1 MHWNRL
7 VVVLAAA
14 AALSACES
22 GASIGIGVGGV
33 GGSVGGG
40 VGVSTNAA
48 GRTRGSDL
56 TVAMFKIDAKGVGAE
71 IGTLML
77 ADTDEGLRIEAALNG
92 LPPGDHGFH
101 LHEKGSCDPG
111 QKDGKTAAGIGAGAH
126 YDPNATGK
134 HLGPEG
140 AGHRGDLP
148 VLHVDENGA
157 ATGIVFAHHLKLADV
172 RGKSFMIHAGG
183 DNYSDKPEPLG
194 GGGSRIACGV
204 VN

>member
-1 MHWNRL
+1 MLWNRL

-14 AALSACES
+14 ALGACEGGIS
-22 GASIGIGVGGV
+22 VGAGIG
-33 GGSVGGG
+33 GGSGSFGGG
-40 VGVSTNAA
+40 VGVSSNVS
-48 GRTRGSDL
+48 GRTTRSDL
-56 TVAMFKIDAKGVGAE
+56 TVAMFKIDARGVGGE

-77 ADTDEGLRIEAALNG
+77 TDTDEGLRIEAALRG

-101 LHEKGSCDPG
+101 LHEKASCDPG
-111 QKDGKTAAGIGAGAH
+111 DKDGKPAAGIGAGNH
-126 YDPNATGK
+126 FDPNATGK

-148 VLHVDENGA
+148 ILHVDENGA
-157 ATGIVFAHHLKLADV
+157 ATGVMFAPHLKLADV

-194 GGGSRIACGV
+194 GGGGRIACGV
-204 VN
+204 VS